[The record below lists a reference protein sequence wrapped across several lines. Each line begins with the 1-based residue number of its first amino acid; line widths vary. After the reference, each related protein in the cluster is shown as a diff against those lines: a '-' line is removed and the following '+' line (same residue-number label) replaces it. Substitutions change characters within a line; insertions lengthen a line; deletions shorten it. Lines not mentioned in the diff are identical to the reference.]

1 MFLFFCFSCNLKQG
15 GNSHSY
21 RQQYLLISTPNN
33 SDHSNIKPGIRI
45 GEILI
50 EPISG
55 EKLFKATVYLER
67 EIPSSGYQL
76 FINGES
82 NYKMLEYGKPY
93 YFVGEFDGEKSLTLR
108 MRLDDQKHIITSLKK
123 IANYSHEPS
132 MNFKTESNLSG
143 IVSKLAFNR
152 IY

>member
-1 MFLFFCFSCNLKQG
+1 MLLFFCFSCNLKQG
-15 GNSHSY
+15 SNSHTS
-21 RQQYLLISTPNN
+21 RQQYLLISNPND
-33 SDHSNIKPGIRI
+33 SDNSNIKPGIRI

-108 MRLDDQKHIITSLKK
+108 MRIDDQKYIVTSLKK
-123 IANYSHEPS
+123 TINYSLEPS
-132 MNFKTESNLSG
+132 MNFKTESSLSG
-143 IVSKLAFNR
+143 ILSKLAFHI